1 MFSYLKIKYVLL
13 YSEIKIILKMPKY
26 NLLSVT
32 KLKTGKKKYKAV
44 VFNTETQR
52 ENTITFGAR
61 GYGDYPQYVKELGV
75 EEANKKKSAYI
86 ARHSKAGEDWTA
98 SGVDTA
104 GFWSYHLLWSETT
117 VEKALAKI
125 KRKYFS

>member
-1 MFSYLKIKYVLL
+1 
-13 YSEIKIILKMPKY
+13 MPKY

-52 ENTITFGAR
+52 ENTILFGQK
-61 GYGDYPQYVKELGV
+61 GYNDYTIYYEKEGKAIAD
-75 EEANKKKSAYI
+75 EKKSAYI

-104 GFWSYHLLWSETT
+104 GFWSKHLLWNKPTITASLRE
-117 VEKALAKI
+117 I
-125 KRKYFS
+125 KSKYF

>member
-1 MFSYLKIKYVLL
+1 
-13 YSEIKIILKMPKY
+13 MPKY

-52 ENTITFGAR
+52 ENTITFGAK

-104 GFWSYHLLWSETT
+104 GFWSKHLLWNKPTITASLRE
-117 VEKALAKI
+117 I
-125 KRKYFS
+125 KSKYF

>member
-1 MFSYLKIKYVLL
+1 MG
-13 YSEIKIILKMPKY
+13 KY

-52 ENTITFGAR
+52 ENTILFGQK
-61 GYGDYPQYVKELGV
+61 GYGDYPQYVKELGI

-104 GFWSYHLLWSETT
+104 GWWAYHLLWNKPTITASLRE
-117 VEKALAKI
+117 I
-125 KRKYFS
+125 KSKYF

>member
-13 YSEIKIILKMPKY
+13 YSEIKIKKKMGKY
-26 NLLSVT
+26 NLLKVV

-44 VFNTETQR
+44 IFNTETQR
-52 ENTITFGAR
+52 ENTILFGAK
-61 GYGDYPQYVKELGV
+61 GFGDYPQYVKELGI

-104 GFWSYHLLWSETT
+104 GFWAYHLLWSETT
-117 VEKALAKI
+117 VEKALREI
-125 KRKYFS
+125 KRKYF